1 VKVATLRKVLSFDGA
16 LLEVED
22 LSCGEIERLAG
33 FDAVVLAQYNAVA
46 DELRAP
52 LARAGIPLKLAGDCL
67 APRTALEAVY
77 EGHELARS
85 I

>member
-1 VKVATLRKVLSFDGA
+1 METLP
-16 LLEVED
+16 
-22 LSCGEIERLAG
+22 G

-52 LARAGIPLKLAGDCL
+52 LARAGIPLRLAGDCL
-67 APRTALEAVY
+67 APRTAMEAVY
-77 EGHELARS
+77 EGHEVARS